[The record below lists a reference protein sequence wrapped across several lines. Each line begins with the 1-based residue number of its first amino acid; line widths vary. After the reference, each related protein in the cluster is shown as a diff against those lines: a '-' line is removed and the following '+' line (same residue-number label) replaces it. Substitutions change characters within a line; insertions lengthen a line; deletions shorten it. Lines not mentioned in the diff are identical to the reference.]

1 MLTGICVCIGSETR
15 NSSTTKTQSRVQ
27 FSKDQQIHV
36 LRETVTF
43 TRGRFIAEFDYVDFH
58 YIDRMTLVD
67 FLEHIERERLTHMP
81 HRGSRWD
88 KVLKWAEFFAIQMS
102 GYEDAVRSF
111 VPDSIEAAKLIWVAC
126 RVLLDVSIFLNTE
139 GVMLIRQIAWSWQ
152 CFSPR
157 NNLWPLLQTWTLPV
171 VIPSPWRS
179 PSC

>member
-1 MLTGICVCIGSETR
+1 M
-15 NSSTTKTQSRVQ
+15 
-27 FSKDQQIHV
+27 

-58 YIDRMTLVD
+58 YIERMTLVD

-111 VPDSIEAAKLIWVAC
+111 VPDSRDAAKLIWVAC
-126 RVLLDVSIFLNTE
+126 RVLLDVSMFQFLETLA
-139 GVMLIRQIAWSWQ
+139 LIQETAWS
-152 CFSPR
+152 R
-157 NNLWPLLQTWTLPV
+157 
-171 VIPSPWRS
+171 
-179 PSC
+179 